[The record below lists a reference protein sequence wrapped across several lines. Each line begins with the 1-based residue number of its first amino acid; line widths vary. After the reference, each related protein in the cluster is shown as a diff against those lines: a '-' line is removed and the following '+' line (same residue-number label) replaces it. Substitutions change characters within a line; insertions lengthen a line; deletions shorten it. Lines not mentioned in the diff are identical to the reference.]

1 MSAPTMPLTERMT
14 CSQARAET
22 STAVLPLCEGLP
34 RHQARRLHEDA
45 LLIASELAANALRH
59 GGGITRFSAC
69 VHGRDLVVQVSDR
82 SSRPPRLVPHD
93 PAMPGGFGWLM
104 VRNLAGSVTV
114 EQHGDGKTITAVLA
128 RPRPEPASG

>member
-1 MSAPTMPLTERMT
+1 MSAPAMPFTERMT

-22 STAVLPLCEGLP
+22 STAVLPLCAGLAH
-34 RHQARRLHEDA
+34 HQARRLREDA

-69 VHGRDLVVQVSDR
+69 VREHALVVQVSDR
-82 SSRPPRLVPHD
+82 SDKEPLLLPHD

-104 VRNLAGSVTV
+104 VRNLARSVTV
-114 EQHGDGKTITAVLA
+114 ERHAGGKTITAVLA
-128 RPRPEPASG
+128 PAPRA